1 MVAGLNR
8 PEEIDPGGVRKML
21 RLINSLRDS
30 PAGSVIYR
38 QLECML
44 DEVAASHLKVEI
56 AYAGFVSSLLE
67 AFATHLTPGSSRYV
81 QVKLLQ
87 ARLQPPLTATE
98 LNTLSEFVAQCADN
112 IRDTHDVG
120 TSTIYAAI
128 NPLLRSFGIEEL
140 VTPAT
145 RVPGEQG
152 GADTPE
158 FISEAATVRSTPP
171 AIRLNDEMAVAEAEA
186 DLSPDEAEY
195 EAEADLSPAEAEY
208 EAGADLPPEEREDE
222 AGADLPP
229 EERED
234 EAGADLS
241 PEERDDEAGADLSP
255 VKAEDEIDADLSPDD
270 TEEEFETGEV
280 YEAGDD
286 ADTPRAPGLGDDD
299 YHYELDARREDI
311 RQLQSNLGQ
320 QVMETISQNEEF
332 GVILEVV
339 LAELRQAEEVTGIEN
354 ARWTLIREVDKL
366 MKGHNEL
373 ADKLD
378 STHHYLQLIE
388 SDSRELTDELS
399 RVRMLSLTDELT
411 GLANR
416 RAFMRRL
423 EDEVARVQRYGFPLS
438 FALMDLDHFKGINDE
453 YGHAAGDEVL
463 RVYSKNILSV
473 FRHHDMVARYG
484 GEEFAV
490 LLPNTDADGA
500 IRALN
505 KVRRRAAET
514 RWQSNGTIS
523 QVPSFSAGVSLF
535 KPGESAS
542 AFIERADKALYRAK
556 HLGRDRI
563 ELDITYET
571 EESHRLPRRRST
583 DL

>member
-1 MVAGLNR
+1 MVTRLNR
-8 PEEIDPGGVRKML
+8 TEEIDPGGIRKML
-21 RLINSLRDS
+21 RLIKSLSDS

-56 AYAGFVSSLLE
+56 AYSGFVSSLLD
-67 AFATHLTPGSSRYV
+67 AFATHLTPGTAQYV

-98 LNTLSEFVAQCADN
+98 LDTLSEFVAQCAED
-112 IRDTHDVG
+112 IRDARDAG
-120 TSTIYAAI
+120 TSTMYSAI
-128 NPLLRSFGIEEL
+128 NPLLRAFGIEEL
-140 VTPAT
+140 VTPEP
-145 RVPGEQG
+145 RMPGSERSA
-152 GADTPE
+152 ADTPE
-158 FISEAATVRSTPP
+158 SVARAKVIRPTPP
-171 AIRLNDEMAVAEAEA
+171 ATGLTDEIT
-186 DLSPDEAEY
+186 
-195 EAEADLSPAEAEY
+195 
-208 EAGADLPPEEREDE
+208 EDE
-222 AGADLPP
+222 AGTDLSP
-229 EERED
+229 EE
-234 EAGADLS
+234 ADLS
-241 PEERDDEAGADLSP
+241 PEELEDEVGEDLSAEE
-255 VKAEDEIDADLSPDD
+255 AEDETDADFSPED
-270 TEEEFETGEV
+270 TGEEFRTGEP
-280 YEAGDD
+280 YAAGDE
-286 ADTPRAPGLGDDD
+286 ASTPGAPGPGDED
-299 YHYELDARREDI
+299 YQYDLDTRREEV
-311 RQLQSNLGQ
+311 RQLQTSLGQ

-339 LAELRQAEEVTGIEN
+339 LAELRQAEDVAGIEN

-388 SDSRELTDELS
+388 SDSRELSDELS

-463 RVYSKNILSV
+463 RVYSKNVLSV

-505 KVRRRAAET
+505 KVRRRASET

-542 AFIERADKALYRAK
+542 AFLERADKALYRAK
-556 HLGRDRI
+556 RLGRDRI
-563 ELDITYET
+563 ELDLTYET
-571 EESHRLPRRRST
+571 EEGHRPPRRRST

>member
-1 MVAGLNR
+1 
-8 PEEIDPGGVRKML
+8 ML

-44 DEVAASHLKVEI
+44 DEIAASHLKVEI

-67 AFATHLTPGSSRYV
+67 AFASQLTPGSSRYV

-98 LNTLSEFVAQCADN
+98 LDTLSEFVAQCAGD
-112 IRDTHDVG
+112 IRG
-120 TSTIYAAI
+120 AREAGSSALYAAI
-128 NPLLRSFGIEEL
+128 NPLLRAFGIAEL
-140 VTPAT
+140 EATETPAPGRTPGAVDEPERAPEPAVLTPAAPAT
-145 RVPGEQG
+145 RL
-152 GADTPE
+152 T
-158 FISEAATVRSTPP
+158 
-171 AIRLNDEMAVAEAEA
+171 DEEA
-186 DLSPDEAEY
+186 DLSPEAAEEEEGDVEAES
-195 EAEADLSPAEAEY
+195 LLAEAEQDEV
-208 EAGADLPPEEREDE
+208 EAEPLLAEAEQDE
-222 AGADLPP
+222 AGMDLLPDAAVEDAG
-229 EERED
+229 EE
-234 EAGADLS
+234 DLY
-241 PEERDDEAGADLSP
+241 A
-255 VKAEDEIDADLSPDD
+255 
-270 TEEEFETGEV
+270 
-280 YEAGDD
+280 AGDD
-286 ADTPRAPGLGDDD
+286 ASAPVAPGADDAR

-311 RQLQSNLGQ
+311 RQLQSNLGR

-339 LAELRQAEEVTGIEN
+339 MAELRQAEDVAGIEN
-354 ARWTLIREVDKL
+354 ARWTLIREVEKL

-378 STHHYLQLIE
+378 NTHHYLQLVE

-438 FALMDLDHFKGINDE
+438 FALMDLDHFKSINDE
-453 YGHAAGDEVL
+453 FGHAAGDEVL
-463 RVYSKNILSV
+463 RVYAKNILSV

-505 KVRRRAAET
+505 KVRRRASET
-514 RWQSNGTIS
+514 RWQSNGAIS

-556 HLGRDRI
+556 RLGRDRI

-571 EESHRLPRRRST
+571 EESHRSPRRRST

>member
-1 MVAGLNR
+1 MVAGINR
-8 PEEIDPGGVRKML
+8 PEEIDPGGIRKML

-44 DEVAASHLKVEI
+44 DEVAASHLKTEI
-56 AYAGFVSSLLE
+56 AYAGFVNSLLD
-67 AFATHLTPGSSRYV
+67 AFISHLTPGSSRYV

-98 LNTLSEFVAQCADN
+98 LDTLSEFVAKCADD
-112 IRDTHDVG
+112 IRDARHTG
-120 TSTIYAAI
+120 SSTLYTAI
-128 NPLLRSFGIEEL
+128 NPLLRAFGIEEL
-140 VTPAT
+140 VTTEIPVTGSSPGAAAASAPAP
-145 RVPGEQG
+145 R
-152 GADTPE
+152 TPVAKP
-158 FISEAATVRSTPP
+158 AAPTVALT
-171 AIRLNDEMAVAEAEA
+171 DEE
-186 DLSPDEAEY
+186 
-195 EAEADLSPAEAEY
+195 
-208 EAGADLPPEEREDE
+208 
-222 AGADLPP
+222 
-229 EERED
+229 
-234 EAGADLS
+234 ADLS
-241 PEERDDEAGADLSP
+241 PEEEDEDEVDLSLGEQDEAAMDLSP
-255 VKAEDEIDADLSPDD
+255 GEEDEAVTDLSPGEEDED
-270 TEEEFETGEV
+270 GTYLLPEEAEEEADADEL

-286 ADTPRAPGLGDDD
+286 SISPTVPELGEEE
-299 YHYELDARREDI
+299 YNSELDARREDI

-332 GVILEVV
+332 GVILEVI
-339 LAELRQAEEVTGIEN
+339 LAELRQADEVAGIEN
-354 ARWTLIREVDKL
+354 ARWTLIREVEKL

-378 STHHYLQLIE
+378 STHHYLQLVE

-556 HLGRDRI
+556 RLGRDRI

-571 EESHRLPRRRST
+571 EESHRSPRRRST

>member
-1 MVAGLNR
+1 
-8 PEEIDPGGVRKML
+8 
-21 RLINSLRDS
+21 
-30 PAGSVIYR
+30 
-38 QLECML
+38 
-44 DEVAASHLKVEI
+44 
-56 AYAGFVSSLLE
+56 
-67 AFATHLTPGSSRYV
+67 
-81 QVKLLQ
+81 
-87 ARLQPPLTATE
+87 LTATE
-98 LNTLSEFVAQCADN
+98 LNTLSEFVAQCADD
-112 IRDTHDVG
+112 IREARDAG
-120 TSTIYAAI
+120 SSALYAAI
-128 NPLLRSFGIEEL
+128 NPLLRAFGIEEL
-140 VTPAT
+140 VTAETRTPRSARETAAALEVVPEPA
-145 RVPGEQG
+145 
-152 GADTPE
+152 A
-158 FISEAATVRSTPP
+158 VRPAPP
-171 AIRLNDEMAVAEAEA
+171 AVRLTDEE
-186 DLSPDEAEY
+186 
-195 EAEADLSPAEAEY
+195 
-208 EAGADLPPEEREDE
+208 
-222 AGADLPP
+222 
-229 EERED
+229 
-234 EAGADLS
+234 ADLS
-241 PEERDDEAGADLSP
+241 PEE
-255 VKAEDEIDADLSPDD
+255 AEDEAEADFLPEEAEEDEAEADFLPEESEEDEAEATLSPEEA
-270 TEEEFETGEV
+270 EEEAGTKRP
-280 YEAGDD
+280 YEAGND
-286 ADTPRAPGLGDDD
+286 ANAPRVPGMGHED

-339 LAELRQAEEVTGIEN
+339 MAELRQAEDVAGIEN
-354 ARWTLIREVDKL
+354 ARWTLIREVEKL

-378 STHHYLQLIE
+378 STHHYLQLVE

-453 YGHAAGDEVL
+453 FGHAAGDEVL
-463 RVYSKNILSV
+463 RVYAKNILSV

-556 HLGRDRI
+556 RLGRDRI

-571 EESHRLPRRRST
+571 EESHRSPRRRST

>member
-1 MVAGLNR
+1 MIAGADR
-8 PEEIDPGGVRKML
+8 AEELDPGGVGKML
-21 RLINSLRDS
+21 RLINSLRAS

-44 DEVAASHLKVEI
+44 DDLAASHLKVEI
-56 AYAGFVSSLLE
+56 AYAGFVNSLLD
-67 AFATHLTPGSSRYV
+67 AFGSQLAPGTPRFV

-98 LNTLSEFVAQCADN
+98 LGILTEFVAQCAEDVRQS
-112 IRDTHDVG
+112 RDAGATAM
-120 TSTIYAAI
+120 YAAI
-128 NPLLRSFGIEEL
+128 SPLLRAFGIEEPEAAPQ
-140 VTPAT
+140 VRATGEARPIVDAGESEPAAAQS
-145 RVPGEQG
+145 RPVPPPVVFTDEEADSSPEESDEDEGGEAG
-152 GADTPE
+152 EEFPTAETPE
-158 FISEAATVRSTPP
+158 TGLEAVLANAAMPEEAGP
-171 AIRLNDEMAVAEAEA
+171 DESLEA
-186 DLSPDEAEY
+186 DLEGAAQPTAGEGDAEY
-195 EAEADLSPAEAEY
+195 HS
-208 EAGADLPPEEREDE
+208 
-222 AGADLPP
+222 
-229 EERED
+229 
-234 EAGADLS
+234 
-241 PEERDDEAGADLSP
+241 
-255 VKAEDEIDADLSPDD
+255 
-270 TEEEFETGEV
+270 
-280 YEAGDD
+280 
-286 ADTPRAPGLGDDD
+286 
-299 YHYELDARREDI
+299 ELESRREDI
-311 RQLQSNLGQ
+311 RQLQSSLGQ
-320 QVMETISQNEEF
+320 QVMETITQNEEF

-339 LAELRQAEEVTGIEN
+339 MAELRQAEDVAGIEN
-354 ARWTLIREVDKL
+354 ARWTLIREVEKL
-366 MKGHNEL
+366 MKGHNDL

-378 STHHYLQLIE
+378 NTHHYLQLVE

-416 RAFMRRL
+416 RAFVRRL

-438 FALMDLDHFKGINDE
+438 FALIDLDHFKGINDE
-453 YGHAAGDEVL
+453 FGHAAGDEVL
-463 RVYSKNILSV
+463 RVYAKNILSV

-514 RWQSNGTIS
+514 RWQSNGTVA
-523 QVPSFSAGVSLF
+523 QAPSFSAGVSLF

-556 HLGRDRI
+556 RLGRDRI

-571 EESHRLPRRRST
+571 EEGRRSPRRRST